1 MYAATGNPE
10 LKKRIDYMIDWLG
23 KCQQQNGDG
32 YIGGV
37 PGGKTIWKDIASG
50 KINAGSFSLNDK
62 WVPLYNIHK
71 LYAGLYDAW
80 SVAGNAEARQILVR
94 FTDWCLQLVS
104 SLSNEQVQQML
115 KSEHGGLNEIF
126 ADVAAMTGDQKY
138 LVLARKFSHRTI
150 LDPLLQEKDVLNGL
164 HANTQIPKVIGFMRI
179 AEVSGD
185 TGWAKAADF
194 FWQTVVHHRTVSI
207 GGNSVREHFHPA
219 ADFSSM
225 MESREG
231 PETCNSYNMLKLTRH
246 LFLAHPSASYLDYY
260 ERTLYNHI
268 LSSQRPGGG
277 FVYFT
282 PMRPMHYRV
291 YSQPQE
297 GFWCCVGSGLENHG
311 KYGELIYAHTD
322 TDVFINLY
330 IASTL
335 QWKEKGISLV
345 QQTRFPFSETSA
357 LTVTVVMP
365 QRFALH
371 FRYPSWVKEGQL
383 KISVN
388 GKPVVIRKDAA
399 SYVSVDRTWKTG
411 DKVQVTLPMHT
422 SAEYLPDHSQWVSF
436 VHGPVVLAAAVD
448 TIGLKGLLADGS
460 RMGHIANGPLVPL
473 EEAPLLVGSMK
484 QLETGITPVPGKTS
498 DLVFKA
504 PPLIYQEK
512 YKDLQLVPFFQVHDS
527 RYMLYWPYTD
537 QKGLVQLQQQIK
549 EKEAAKMQLEAMT
562 VDLVN
567 CGEQQPESDHHFKG
581 GLTQTG
587 VYKDRHYRNGTGWFS
602 YDLINTDHKA
612 RKLRLTYY
620 GNETGKRFG
629 IYINDSLLQ
638 QVSLTQK
645 LGDHFVDVDYELPAS
660 LAGTGNIQLKLVA
673 AQGSSIASI
682 YEVRLLK

>member
-1 MYAATGNPE
+1 MAMYVFAQEAPLKSFPLSAVRLLESPFKEAQQTDLHYILALDVDRLLAPYLREAGFAPKAASYGNWENTGLDGHIGGHYLSALSLMYAATGNLE

-37 PGGKTIWKDIASG
+37 PGGKTLWKDIASG

-80 SVAGNAEARQILVR
+80 SVAGNVEARQILVR

-104 SLSNEQVQQML
+104 GLSDAQVQQML

-219 ADFSSM
+219 TDFSSM

-322 TDVFINLY
+322 TDVFVNLY

-345 QQTRFPFSETSA
+345 QQTRFPFSEISA
-357 LTVTVVMP
+357 LTVTVAMP

-371 FRYPSWVKEGQL
+371 FRYPSWV
-383 KISVN
+383 N
-388 GKPVVIRKDAA
+388 
-399 SYVSVDRTWKTG
+399 
-411 DKVQVTLPMHT
+411 
-422 SAEYLPDHSQWVSF
+422 
-436 VHGPVVLAAAVD
+436 
-448 TIGLKGLLADGS
+448 
-460 RMGHIANGPLVPL
+460 
-473 EEAPLLVGSMK
+473 
-484 QLETGITPVPGKTS
+484 
-498 DLVFKA
+498 
-504 PPLIYQEK
+504 
-512 YKDLQLVPFFQVHDS
+512 
-527 RYMLYWPYTD
+527 
-537 QKGLVQLQQQIK
+537 
-549 EKEAAKMQLEAMT
+549 
-562 VDLVN
+562 
-567 CGEQQPESDHHFKG
+567 
-581 GLTQTG
+581 
-587 VYKDRHYRNGTGWFS
+587 
-602 YDLINTDHKA
+602 
-612 RKLRLTYY
+612 
-620 GNETGKRFG
+620 
-629 IYINDSLLQ
+629 
-638 QVSLTQK
+638 
-645 LGDHFVDVDYELPAS
+645 
-660 LAGTGNIQLKLVA
+660 
-673 AQGSSIASI
+673 
-682 YEVRLLK
+682 